1 MRGTRAG
8 ADAPLLG
15 GFKWLPGGR
24 HLQCIKRVGGSI
36 TSVSKSYGT

>member
-8 ADAPLLG
+8 ANTPLLG
-15 GFKWLPGGR
+15 GFNEGC
-24 HLQCIKRVGGSI
+24 HLQCIKQVGGSI